1 MLEEKIM
8 NELRNSATKLGITEE
23 EAVAQFNA
31 ICEQNG
37 YDSTDE
43 SQSKLALLGYRNWHR
58 QQVRTNEGG
67 NSGEPIAVGDT
78 TNPVRKGIGV
88 IVGDEGL
95 RDMGEWARN
104 QALAVYL
111 RDNDSAYNN
120 GEVAI
125 VVKSSDGYQIAYV
138 HPVDGEKH
146 RDYADLPTN
155 SMSVETDEI
164 TGEDC
169 KWIIPLETRTTL
181 WNGTP
186 NPALGKP
193 LALHNY
199 RRTVHFIGGDLNAPE
214 KKRFVLTK
222 QTAKDWDLPMF
233 TPLWLDMRW
242 NEDGV
247 CFALGRKTLTSWV
260 ALDTLDEGHELY
272 VSPDM
277 FDVQNLIVNHL
288 SNYVTDLVGLDATH
302 TANQTKEY
310 NERLV
315 VTDGSVSNM
324 NMTVNEKTGSRT
336 LYVTDLNMEYS
347 YEEDTQDSV
356 AVWCSENINIDFGVG
371 SDVIIIGRT
380 SQGMNK
386 ETGEPMPVSMQAF
399 GVFCTQSNGAPSEPT
414 TWDSDGEDEEV
425 WF

>member
-1 MLEEKIM
+1 
-8 NELRNSATKLGITEE
+8 
-23 EAVAQFNA
+23 
-31 ICEQNG
+31 
-37 YDSTDE
+37 
-43 SQSKLALLGYRNWHR
+43 
-58 QQVRTNEGG
+58 
-67 NSGEPIAVGDT
+67 
-78 TNPVRKGIGV
+78 
-88 IVGDEGL
+88 
-95 RDMGEWARN
+95 
-104 QALAVYL
+104 
-111 RDNDSAYNN
+111 
-120 GEVAI
+120 
-125 VVKSSDGYQIAYV
+125 
-138 HPVDGEKH
+138 
-146 RDYADLPTN
+146 
-155 SMSVETDEI
+155 
-164 TGEDC
+164 
-169 KWIIPLETRTTL
+169 
-181 WNGTP
+181 
-186 NPALGKP
+186 
-193 LALHNY
+193 
-199 RRTVHFIGGDLNAPE
+199 
-214 KKRFVLTK
+214 
-222 QTAKDWDLPMF
+222 
-233 TPLWLDMRW
+233 MRW